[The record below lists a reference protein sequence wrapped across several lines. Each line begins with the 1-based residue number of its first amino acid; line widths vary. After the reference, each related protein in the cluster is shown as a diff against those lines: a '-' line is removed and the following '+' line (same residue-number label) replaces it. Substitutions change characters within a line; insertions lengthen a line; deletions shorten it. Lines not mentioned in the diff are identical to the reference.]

1 MAHHNFV
8 LLLVMVYTLLELLSI
23 VLLARKRRLKYTAE
37 SVLVYAA
44 FAIFLFF
51 EYTGVFHT
59 REFILIFVI
68 ATVVLHT
75 LVGEAL
81 DIYHKSKVFDFWLH
95 LLGVFSFAMFI
106 YSIINNVLKPA
117 ALPGLYIA
125 IYITALGTAL
135 GALFEIYEFVGDITS
150 KSPLPSQHGLRDTDT
165 DLIANTI
172 GAILAGITS
181 LFIAL

>member
-1 MAHHNFV
+1 MAHHNFI

-23 VLLARKRRLKYTAE
+23 VLLARKRKLKYIAE
-37 SVLVYAA
+37 SILVYAA
-44 FAIFLFF
+44 FAIFLFL
-51 EYTGVFHT
+51 EYTGIFHT
-59 REFILIFVI
+59 EEYILILVI

-75 LVGEAL
+75 LVGEAF

-95 LLGVFSFAMFI
+95 LLGAFSFALFI
-106 YSIINNVLKPA
+106 YSIINNIFKPT

-135 GALFEIYEFVGDITS
+135 GALFEILEFIGDITN

-172 GAILAGITS
+172 GAVLAGITS